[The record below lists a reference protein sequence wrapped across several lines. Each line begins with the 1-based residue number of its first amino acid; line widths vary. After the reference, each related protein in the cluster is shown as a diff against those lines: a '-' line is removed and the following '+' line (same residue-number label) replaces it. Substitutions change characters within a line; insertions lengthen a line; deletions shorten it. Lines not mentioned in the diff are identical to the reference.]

1 LLGKKIIMPMP
12 DKSTMLRGA
21 NSISGITGR
30 DGRPSEVIEDSVRP
44 IPPTFDVQP
53 IKETP

>member
-1 LLGKKIIMPMP
+1 LLGKKIIMTMP

-30 DGRPSEVIEDSVRP
+30 DGRPPEVIEDTVRP
-44 IPPTFDVQP
+44 ISPTFDVQP